1 MKTFIYSLTD
11 PVTNQ
16 IRYVGKTVNL
26 EQRLYNH
33 IHGAKTMKY
42 KRHVY
47 YWINSLLKQGK
58 LPIMSVLEEC
68 SENDWQEKE
77 IYWIKQYD
85 SNLCNHTI
93 GGEGRV
99 IAKTQEEENQEKEI
113 IQLITD
119 KLNSGLYFQTE
130 IEDEL
135 KVHRGYIANL
145 ASRKNIMFPK
155 STKKKAVSL
164 KKGTK
169 IKITKPRKY
178 TGKGYSIVKGTK
190 PYKVMHY
197 INNKLNLY
205 GYFKTEEE
213 AVEAV
218 KQIRKNIP
226 QLVVDK

>member
-11 PVTNQ
+11 PISNQ
-16 IRYVGKTVNL
+16 IRYVGKTINL

-33 IHGAKTMKY
+33 INHAKSMKY

-58 LPIMSVLEEC
+58 LPVMEVLEEC
-68 SENDWQEKE
+68 DTYWQERE
-77 IYWIKQYD
+77 QYWIEQYKE
-85 SNLCNHTI
+85 NLCNHTL

-99 IAKTQEEENQEKEI
+99 GSRLFDDEQEI

-119 KLNSGLYFQTE
+119 KLSSGLYFQIE

-145 ASRKNIMFPK
+145 ASRKNIIFPK
-155 STKKKAVSL
+155 SIKKKKSGIR
-164 KKGTK
+164 KGVK
-169 IKITKPRKY
+169 LNITKQRKN
-178 TGKGYSIVKGTK
+178 TGKGYSVVKGTK

-197 INNKLNLY
+197 VDDKLKLY
-205 GYFKTEEE
+205 GYFKTEQEAIE
-213 AVEAV
+213 AVTI
-218 KQIRKNIP
+218 IRNH
-226 QLVVDK
+226 

>member
-1 MKTFIYSLTD
+1 MKTFIYSLVD
-11 PVTNQ
+11 PITNQ

-33 IHGAKTMKY
+33 INHAKTMKY

-58 LPIMSVLEEC
+58 LPIMNVLEEC
-68 SENDWQEKE
+68 KTDWQERE
-77 IYWIKQYD
+77 QYWIEQHKE
-85 SNLCNHTI
+85 NLCNHTL
-93 GGEGRV
+93 GGEGRLGSRLFSN
-99 IAKTQEEENQEKEI
+99 EEEI
-113 IQLITD
+113 IQLIIN

-135 KVHRGYIANL
+135 QVHRGYIANL
-145 ASRKNIMFPK
+145 ASRKNIVFPK
-155 STKKKAVSL
+155 STKKKKVSL

-190 PYKVMHY
+190 PYKVMY
-197 INNKLNLY
+197 YVNDKLKLY
-205 GYFKTEEE
+205 GYFKTEKE
-213 AVEAV
+213 AIEVV
-218 KQIRKNIP
+218 KQIRQNH
-226 QLVVDK
+226 